1 MKPYTIIIFVILSFL
16 TTVTT
21 TTHRRILHQP
31 LFPVTSSP
39 PPQPPSPPSSPT
51 TTDNPFFHSN
61 PDDPNKT
68 SPPQPP
74 SQPSTTTTTN
84 STHPTA
90 PQPVNKPAK
99 KIAVVVSVGIVTLGM
114 LSALAFFIY
123 RHKTRQQNDTTKLVR
138 GNSFHDTSS
147 NNNLPPSNFL
157 YIGTVEPPRTESLS
171 DNTATSVS
179 VSSPYNK
186 LNSIKRSSHDRY
198 RPSPELQPLPPL
210 KKTQLPT
217 QQPVTSDMTSSS
229 SSDDDGL
236 EEVEEETNE
245 FYTPHGSTASTTAST
260 DDGYSLFSINTTRK
274 INSCY
279 MPHSKRTSPSPKSRL
294 SVSSSPDTQSDH
306 QHSPV
311 VKSGTRRAKFGGPP
325 PAPDMTPVNVGRKP
339 PQPPPLPPV
348 LVTPQEK
355 GAVSS
360 MKGSKSMSP
369 GAARVIPKI
378 VKTLSLPDGKSDDL
392 VGDDSKPKLRPLHW
406 DKVRATSDR
415 ATVWDQLK
423 SSSFQLNEDVMESL
437 FGCDSGGSGKKED
450 GRRAAAGPVVRENR
464 VLDPKKSQNIAILLR
479 ALNVTQEEVSKA
491 LLDGNGDGLGAELL
505 ETLVKMAPTKE
516 EEIKLKDYRG
526 DISTLGSAERF
537 LKAILDIPSA
547 FKRAEAM
554 LYRANFE
561 NEIIFLRSSFQ
572 TLESASEELRN
583 SRLFLKLLEAVLQTG
598 NRMNVGTIRG
608 EAKAFKLDTLL
619 KLVDVKGTDGKTT
632 LLHFVVQEMIR
643 SESTDSN
650 TKIDPYPTFSEGTF
664 KKQGLQI
671 VSGLSR
677 ELSHVKKAAGMDSD
691 VLSGYV
697 SKLETGLQKIR
708 LEGHETSEPQGN
720 YYGSMRVFFKE
731 AEIELAKIKID
742 EKKALTSVKEV
753 TEYFHGDNAKEGAYP
768 LRIFTIVRD
777 FLGILDNVC
786 KEVGQMQDR
795 IMVGSAR
802 SFRVPTSAPLPLVT
816 RYNTRHSNSSDEE
829 NSYSSPRD
837 R

>member
-1 MKPYTIIIFVILSFL
+1 
-16 TTVTT
+16 
-21 TTHRRILHQP
+21 
-31 LFPVTSSP
+31 
-39 PPQPPSPPSSPT
+39 
-51 TTDNPFFHSN
+51 
-61 PDDPNKT
+61 
-68 SPPQPP
+68 
-74 SQPSTTTTTN
+74 
-84 STHPTA
+84 
-90 PQPVNKPAK
+90 
-99 KIAVVVSVGIVTLGM
+99 M

-138 GNSFHDTSS
+138 GNSFHETSS
-147 NNNLPPSNFL
+147 NNNNLPPSNFL

-171 DNTATSVS
+171 DNITATSVS
-179 VSSPYNK
+179 VSSPYSK
-186 LNSIKRSSHDRY
+186 LHSIKRSSHDRY

-210 KKTQLPT
+210 KKAQQPT
-217 QQPVTSDMTSSS
+217 QQPTHTSDMTSSS
-229 SSDDDGL
+229 SSSDDDL
-236 EEVEEETNE
+236 EEVEQETNE

-260 DDGYSLFSINTTRK
+260 DDGYSLFSINATRK
-274 INSCY
+274 INSSY
-279 MPHSKRTSPSPKSRL
+279 MSHSKRTSPKSRL

-311 VKSGTRRAKFGGPP
+311 VKSGNRRAKFGGPP
-325 PAPDMTPVNVGRKP
+325 PAPDMTRLNLGRKP

-348 LVTPQEK
+348 LLTPTEK
-355 GAVSS
+355 GGAASS
-360 MKGSKSMSP
+360 IKGSKSMSP
-369 GAARVIPKI
+369 GGAKVIPKI
-378 VKTLSLPDGKSDDL
+378 VKTLSLPDGKNDDL
-392 VGDDSKPKLRPLHW
+392 EGGDSKPKLRPLHW

-450 GRRAAAGPVVRENR
+450 GRKPSVGPVIRENS

-491 LLDGNGDGLGAELL
+491 LLDGNGDNLGAELL

-516 EEIKLKDYRG
+516 EEIKLRDYRG

-537 LKAILDIPSA
+537 LKAILDIPFA

-554 LYRANFE
+554 LYQANFE

-572 TLESASEELRN
+572 TLESASEELKN

-598 NRMNVGTIRG
+598 NRMNVGTNRG

-632 LLHFVVQEMIR
+632 LLHFVVQEIIR

-650 TKIDPYPTFSEGTF
+650 TKTEPYPTFSEGTF
-664 KKQGLQI
+664 KKQGLQM

-691 VLSGYV
+691 VLRGYV

-708 LEGHETSEPQGN
+708 SEGHETSETQGN
-720 YYGSMRVFFKE
+720 FYGSMRVFFKE

-816 RYNTRHSNSSDEE
+816 RYNTRHSSSSEE
-829 NSYSSPRD
+829 ESSYSSPRD